1 MYSRSLFVPDFAK
14 CFFVRYAQIYEA
26 YVERTLIKFVY
37 IWRKNSRK
45 SGCKGDSES
54 TSYIIRYKTEVY
66 SVSSTTP
73 SSMIPGLIFLSS
85 LNILFCCSVIPITVL
100 SLHNHILYSFPSE
113 LFLFSR
119 RAESVLAH
127 ILIGLSPYAH
137 KERQPLFQASFSPSH
152 AVQSLCLRISSSG
165 SRPIHIK
172 KSSLLSKRAWTG
184 LPFLYVPR
192 TTFVLTDYSEMLL
205 LDRHQRSVP
214 HVNA

>member
-85 LNILFCCSVIPITVL
+85 LNILFCCSVIPITVF
-100 SLHNHILYSFPSE
+100 SLHIPYSIF
-113 LFLFSR
+113 
-119 RAESVLAH
+119 
-127 ILIGLSPYAH
+127 
-137 KERQPLFQASFSPSH
+137 
-152 AVQSLCLRISSSG
+152 
-165 SRPIHIK
+165 
-172 KSSLLSKRAWTG
+172 LSKRAS
-184 LPFLYVPR
+184 PS
-192 TTFVLTDYSEMLL
+192 LTPC
-205 LDRHQRSVP
+205 RVCACAHP
-214 HVNA
+214 HRALALCT